1 MKETKIA
8 KMASGL
14 ECKGEPLPVCQKVG
28 CQKGGWGKAYIANI
42 TYSPKNIPEF
52 RMAAGFIVDFYRSL
66 HRFIHE

>member
-1 MKETKIA
+1 MKYTKIA

-14 ECKGEPLPVCQKVG
+14 ECKGEPLLVCQNLS

-52 RMAAGFIVDFYRSL
+52 LMAAGSMVDFYRSL
-66 HRFIHE
+66 HRFIQE